1 MPPQTIKVAAIQFSA
16 EPGAIQTNLRRA
28 EALVCQAAE
37 QGASLVLLPELA
49 PGGYVLTDEIWN
61 SAETMQGA
69 SVAWLKSTAR
79 RLNIY
84 LGMSF
89 LEADG
94 ADFFNSFVL
103 ADRDGEIAG
112 RVRKNPPAS
121 AEAYFFRGG
130 DDAHFIDTAIGRL
143 GVSICY
149 EALLHERLAD
159 HQRNGIDLLL
169 IPMSAAT
176 PTPVFPIRAKD
187 SAAYDKMLQ
196 RLAAH
201 HARALG
207 VPTIMANKCGPLVT
221 DMPAGM
227 PAQNTSFPGLST
239 VAAASG
245 KIVSQ
250 LGHAEGI
257 ALAEVEIDRARKT
270 ASTPLPSGRWAL
282 PVPWFTFFFPL
293 AAFFGA
299 RVYARNRVRAERALA
314 IAASGGAGQAS
325 GTGC

>member
-1 MPPQTIKVAAIQFSA
+1 M
-16 EPGAIQTNLRRA
+16 
-28 EALVCQAAE
+28 
-37 QGASLVLLPELA
+37 
-49 PGGYVLTDEIWN
+49 LTDEIWT

-94 ADFFNSFVL
+94 ADFFNSFIL
-103 ADRDGEIAG
+103 ADRDGEIAS

-121 AEAYFFRGG
+121 AEAYFFRAG

-176 PTPVFPIRAKD
+176 PTPVFPIRPKD
-187 SAAYDKMLQ
+187 CAAYDRMLQ
-196 RLAAH
+196 GLAAH
-201 HARALG
+201 HAQALG

-239 VAAASG
+239 VAAANG
-245 KIVSQ
+245 QIVSQ
-250 LGHAEGI
+250 LGNADGI
-257 ALAEVEIDRARKT
+257 AMAEVEIDPARKT
-270 ASTPLPSGRWAL
+270 TNPPLPNGRWAL
-282 PVPWFTFFFPL
+282 PVPWFSFFFPL

-299 RVYARNRVRAERALA
+299 RVYARNQVRAERALA
-314 IAASGGAGQAS
+314 IAVSGGAGQVS
-325 GTGC
+325 GKGC

>member
-1 MPPQTIKVAAIQFSA
+1 M
-16 EPGAIQTNLRRA
+16 N
-28 EALVCQAAE
+28 QAAE
-37 QGASLVLLPELA
+37 KGASLVLLPELA
-49 PGGYVLTDEIWN
+49 PGGYVLTDEIWT

-94 ADFFNSFVL
+94 ADFFNSFIL

-121 AEAYFFRGG
+121 AEAYFFRAG

-176 PTPVFPIRAKD
+176 PTPVFPIRPKD
-187 SAAYDKMLQ
+187 CAAYDRMLQ
-196 RLAAH
+196 GLAAH
-201 HARALG
+201 HAQALG

-239 VAAASG
+239 VAAANG
-245 KIVSQ
+245 QIVSQ
-250 LGHAEGI
+250 LGNADGI
-257 ALAEVEIDRARKT
+257 AMAEVEIDPARKT
-270 ASTPLPSGRWAL
+270 TSTLLLHGRWAL

-299 RVYARNRVRAERALA
+299 RVYARNQVRAERALA
-314 IAASGGAGQAS
+314 IAVSGGAGQAS
-325 GTGC
+325 DTGC